1 MEIFDAGATAEN
13 YRRYLQPVIFQPWS
27 ERLLDFVDLKPGQ
40 AVLDVASGTGVVARA
55 AATVVGP
62 TGRVIASD
70 ISARMLASVPIDA
83 DPTGAVISVVEC
95 SATDI
100 PLADDIMDVV
110 LCQQGFPFIPD
121 RAAAAREMHRVTAP
135 GGVVGVAVW
144 ALGKRVDPFD
154 DYAEAIEDAGV
165 RTEYGNIANNAK
177 ISMSESDVE
186 EALLAGGFTSID
198 VKTERLDVRFATVAD
213 EVRGI
218 FGTPLG
224 ARVAGFETDRREAF
238 LRLLEE
244 RLTATD
250 GLPRVHSMYAV
261 LGRGVA

>member
-1 MEIFDAGATAEN
+1 VEIFDAGATAEN

-27 ERLLDFVDLKPGQ
+27 ERLLAFVDLKPGQ

-55 AATVVGP
+55 AASAVGP

-70 ISARMLASVPIDA
+70 ISARMLASVPLDT
-83 DPTGAVISVVEC
+83 DPDGAVISVVEC

-100 PLADDIMDVV
+100 PLADGAMDVV

-135 GGVVGVAVW
+135 GGTIGVAVW

-165 RTEYGNIANNAK
+165 RTEYGNIATNAK
-177 ISMSESDVE
+177 ISMSEGDVE
-186 EALLAGGFTSID
+186 AALLAGGFSRVEVTTEQVD
-198 VKTERLDVRFATVAD
+198 VQFATVTD

-224 ARVAGFETDRREAF
+224 PRVAEFESERQEAF
-238 LRLLEE
+238 LQRLAD
-244 RLTATD
+244 RLTGPD
-250 GLPRVHSMYAV
+250 GKPRVHSMFAV
-261 LGRGVA
+261 LGRGIA